1 MTTIY
6 DVARRA
12 GVSPATVSRVLNGR
26 ASVDPEMAAR
36 VRQAAQDLDYRPNAV
51 ARSLRRSRTSLWAV
65 IISDIGNPFF
75 TSMVRGVE
83 DVAQEAGFSVVL
95 CNGDEDPEKEARY
108 VAAALAERMAGVI
121 ISSSGKPALI
131 SRLVQA
137 AHPGRGDRQATARRR
152 GGHRAGG
159 QHPRRRAGD
168 RPPGATAVTGGSP
181 ASPAHAGSPPP
192 CSGCGATSGP

>member
-12 GVSPATVSRVLNGR
+12 RVSPATVSRVLNGR
-26 ASVDPEMAAR
+26 ASVDPELAAR
-36 VRQAAQDLDYRPNAV
+36 VRQATQELEYRPNAV
-51 ARSLRRSRTSLWAV
+51 ARSLRRSRTSLWAA

-95 CNGDEDPEKEARY
+95 CNGDENPEKEASY

-121 ISSSGKPALI
+121 ISPSGRPTLI
-131 SRLVQA
+131 NRLVEA
-137 AHPGRGDRQATARRR
+137 GIPVVVIDRQPRGIAVDTVLVDNTHGAELATTHLIDNGYRRV
-152 GGHRAGG
+152 ACI
-159 QHPRRRAGD
+159 
-168 RPPGATAVTGGSP
+168 TGP
-181 ASPAHAGSPPP
+181 VGSPPP
-192 CSGCGATSGP
+192 SSGCGATSGR